1 LRIDNGIHNIG
12 SALIA
17 ALLKY
22 PNKFSEFILYGIKGY
37 LFDYNNSHKEIFEAA
52 YHIFTSGGI
61 PDVYT
66 IKASTNSDITLNE
79 IERLSKADISEHNIQ
94 TLCEL
99 FTNELT
105 LVRLNRFAITV
116 ASETETSQDSATTL
130 ANAEK
135 QFLEI
140 GISHDPSGL
149 KEIKHITGDTL
160 TNIALRKANKQTD
173 GIFTGISSVDQFIP
187 TGFRPKQMI
196 ILAGRSSHGKTQLSL
211 QMALYNA
218 KVLGKR
224 SAIFSLEMSKEEL
237 LERLLSCESQIPLTD
252 ILTGNITDWEKLET
266 ASNNLSK
273 LPIHIADGEYNS
285 IMDILSSV
293 RRLKLIHPDLSMII
307 VDYLQLID
315 PVVDG
320 TRNDQVAFISRSLK
334 RLSSIGIVILALSQV
349 NRKFTERA
357 KEERRI
363 QLSDLR
369 DSGTIE
375 NDAHTVLT
383 IYRPYLDTKDPDDR
397 DMCDIEII
405 KQRNGP
411 LGKISVW
418 NNVRTQTIQ
427 DLDNFTR

>member
-1 LRIDNGIHNIG
+1 
-12 SALIA
+12 
-17 ALLKY
+17 
-22 PNKFSEFILYGIKGY
+22 
-37 LFDYNNSHKEIFEAA
+37 
-52 YHIFTSGGI
+52 
-61 PDVYT
+61 
-66 IKASTNSDITLNE
+66 
-79 IERLSKADISEHNIQ
+79 
-94 TLCEL
+94 
-99 FTNELT
+99 
-105 LVRLNRFAITV
+105 
-116 ASETETSQDSATTL
+116 
-130 ANAEK
+130 
-135 QFLEI
+135 
-140 GISHDPSGL
+140 
-149 KEIKHITGDTL
+149 
-160 TNIALRKANKQTD
+160 
-173 GIFTGISSVDQFIP
+173 VDQFIP